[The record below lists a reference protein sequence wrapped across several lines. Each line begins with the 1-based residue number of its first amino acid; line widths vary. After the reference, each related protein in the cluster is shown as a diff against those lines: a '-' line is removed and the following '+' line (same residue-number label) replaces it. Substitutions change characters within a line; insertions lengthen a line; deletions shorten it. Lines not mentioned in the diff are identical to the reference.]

1 MRRKQNPSY
10 YILAWALLICRE
22 WLPSKIHVVFPAGRR
37 RGKPDRQ
44 PREPVS
50 VESAPEK
57 PLCILLVEDEPF
69 IRAATADYLTDLG
82 HTVFEAKD
90 APSALRVLDAEG
102 VDLLLTDVGLPGQT
116 GIELALQP
124 RDRFP
129 DIKVVLATGYR
140 LLDGA
145 PDNRIAG
152 AVVLA
157 KPYTIETLAE
167 ALASVAGS

>member
-1 MRRKQNPSY
+1 M
-10 YILAWALLICRE
+10 
-22 WLPSKIHVVFPAGRR
+22 PSKIHVVFPAGRR